1 LKRLTAARD
10 AETKYVKDQNELEV
24 SKAQEMATIESSK
37 FKSMVDSIGADTIQ
51 AIATAGPE
59 MQVKLLK
66 SLGLQ
71 STLITDG
78 KSPINLFNTAEG
90 LISNQNMVTRSKRRT
105 SVTSDATDDF

>member
-1 LKRLTAARD
+1 MTAARD
-10 AETKYVKDQNELEV
+10 AETKYVKDQNDLEIA
-24 SKAQEMATIESSK
+24 KAQEMSSIESSK
-37 FKSMVDSIGADTIQ
+37 FKNMVDVIGADTIK

-90 LISNQNMVTRSKRRT
+90 LISNQQLAVRPKRKT
-105 SVTSDATDDF
+105 SVSSEATDDY